1 MSGLQKL
8 GMILENK
15 MSENSSYQKNVNNKN
30 CSSRANFINDDDF
43 IRVKSLK

>member
-15 MSENSSYQKNVNNKN
+15 MSENYQKNVNNKN